1 MYLDDCLFYYYLL
14 NDCFVDDADNER
26 SNETFY
32 VPIRQWQKTK
42 TEYTIRFRFQTI
54 WKPLKAIKL
63 RKCDRNFEIES
74 SLCRHQIV
82 HSHYR
87 F

>member
-32 VPIRQWQKTK
+32 VPIRQ
-42 TEYTIRFRFQTI
+42 
-54 WKPLKAIKL
+54 
-63 RKCDRNFEIES
+63 
-74 SLCRHQIV
+74 
-82 HSHYR
+82 
-87 F
+87 